1 MAEPPTRPPRRR
13 LRALAAGAG
22 ILTIL
27 CALALPLAPV
37 AVDDPS
43 VSWPVDPTAPQ
54 STLLALE
61 AGKPLGL
68 TAGFSCATVDAAAAA
83 DADRASHILLATTD
97 PDQPTAA
104 EGLRVTAE
112 NGSLTAFLGPA
123 VVFREP
129 ITAQP
134 CQYRIRTE
142 DQKLFYTKDG
152 RTLGTSALPDVDALI
167 TAITT
172 LPGRDLDVTV
182 RVDDRFASAP
192 TPVKLV
198 LLAAVVAGLLVCAG
212 CLIVLYR
219 RPGRRKR
226 FHPRAAD
233 VVVGVTLL
241 AWLFLAPRTSD
252 DGWMYAM
259 ALNREHA
266 GYFGNYYMY
275 HNNSYVPFTW
285 LLQLY
290 AWWSEL
296 GTAPVLQRVP
306 SLFFAIITWLGVRG
320 AVGPVAVGKRLLVP
334 ALLFLAWW
342 LPFGLGTRQEASV
355 SACLTITVCAM
366 LLARRRQRV
375 GYLGLAVGA
384 ASLGLIAHTAGVL
397 VLLPLALGAKS
408 AAQLIRRTARSTT
421 DAVAAVLCVVSCA
434 ATAAV
439 AGFAD
444 GSLNDFLRGSSS
456 FGGGLDTGPPDPL
469 GDEVDRY
476 RLLLGDQ
483 STGNFALRAPALL
496 LLLIVPFFVLLCVRA
511 RQRRRPLPRPLWLT
525 GWTCTL
531 GLVLLV
537 CTPSKWPWHFG
548 AFAGVATI
556 FLSHLALSAPDLARR
571 YLGTRRLTFVVGSL
585 LLAGSGGWI
594 WLAAQGRNTWADD
607 VLPGVPLAGEPL
619 PSAVAPAVVLAG
631 ALVVTLVPRRDAFT
645 AIHLARAI
653 AVCFLVGELAFLVGG
668 FALATV
674 RTRDSWSPWA
684 DAVADPLA
692 RRCGEARVLRA
703 ADPGSAR
710 PVAVLAGAPATDGF
724 DRDVRAAGSPPEPGP
739 ATAEVY
745 GSLTAGPATMTTP
758 WLRLPADLSADKQ
771 LMTTVSG
778 VTGAG
783 NTLTAEFAAASDG
796 GYRVVAR
803 SDFAAPEDSLSWRD
817 VAISDGTALPAGTT
831 AFRLTA
837 KVTQDWLSFAMPT
850 VRDVVPVG
858 DFLPRDGHTLV
869 DWQLNWLYPCQ
880 GQPVIANGVVAPVS
894 YAIGFGFG
902 PDGSEHSATAG
913 GSWSPEVGG
922 ILGAQ
927 NRVSTITRLYTRLDT
942 EPATPMRTVYRLDRP
957 YADAAYRLS
966 RESHTVTGWRTL
978 PA

>member
-1 MAEPPTRPPRRR
+1 MAETSTRPPRR
-13 LRALAAGAG
+13 LKALAVGAG
-22 ILTIL
+22 ILTVL
-27 CALALPLAPV
+27 CAVALPLAPV
-37 AVDDPS
+37 EVNDPS
-43 VSWPVDPTAPQ
+43 VSWPVDPAAPR

-68 TAGFSCATVDAAAAA
+68 TAGFSCAAVDSAAAA
-83 DADRASHILLATTD
+83 DVDRASHVLLATTD
-97 PDQPTAA
+97 PDQPAA
-104 EGLRVTAE
+104 ADGLRLTAE
-112 NGSLTAFLGPA
+112 SGFLTAFLGTN

-129 ITAQP
+129 ITARP
-134 CQYRIRTE
+134 CHYRIHTE
-142 DQKLFYTKDG
+142 AQNLVYTKDG
-152 RTLGTSALPDVDALI
+152 WTLGTSALPDVDALI
-167 TAITT
+167 TSITA
-172 LPGRDLDVTV
+172 LPGRDLDVSV
-182 RVDDRFASAP
+182 RVDDRFASTPAP
-192 TPVKLV
+192 AKLV
-198 LLAAVVAGLLVCAG
+198 LLAAVAAGLLVSAG

-219 RPGRRKR
+219 RPARRKR
-226 FHPRAAD
+226 FRPRAAD

-259 ALNREHA
+259 AVNREHA

-306 SLFFAIITWLGVRG
+306 SLVFAIVTWLGVRG
-320 AVGPVAVGKRLLVP
+320 AVAPVAPGKRLLVP

-355 SACLTITVCAM
+355 SACLTITVCAV
-366 LLARRRQRV
+366 LHARRRQRA

-408 AAQLIRRTARSTT
+408 AARLVRTTARSTS
-421 DAVAAVLCVVSCA
+421 DAVAVVLCVVSCA
-434 ATAAV
+434 AIAAV

-444 GSLNDFLRGSSS
+444 GSLSDFLRGSSS

-469 GDEVDRY
+469 GDELDRY
-476 RLLLGDQ
+476 RLLLGEQ
-483 STGNFALRAPALL
+483 STGNFALRAPVLL
-496 LLLIVPFFVLLCVRA
+496 LLLVVPFFVLLCVRA
-511 RQRRRPLPRPLWLT
+511 RQRRRPLPWTLWLT
-525 GWTCTL
+525 GWTCAL

-556 FLSHLALSAPDLARR
+556 FLSRLALAAPALSRR
-571 YLGTRRLTFVVGSL
+571 YLGTRRLSFAVSFL
-585 LLAGSGGWI
+585 LLAGSSGWI

-607 VLPGVPLAGEPL
+607 VLPGVPLAGQPL
-619 PSAVAPAVVLAG
+619 PGAVAPAVVLAG
-631 ALVVTLVPRRDAFT
+631 AVVVTFVRRDAFT
-645 AIHLARAI
+645 ALHLARAF
-653 AVCFLVGELAFLVGG
+653 AVLFLVGELAFLVGG
-668 FALATV
+668 FALAAV

-703 ADPGSAR
+703 ADPASAR
-710 PVAVLAGAPATDGF
+710 PVAVLAGGTGTDGF
-724 DRDVRAAGSPPEPGP
+724 DRDVWAPGSPPEPGP

-745 GSLTAGPATMTTP
+745 GSLADGPATMTTP
-758 WLRLPADLSADKQ
+758 WLRLPADLSPDRQ

-783 NTLTAEFAAASDG
+783 NTLTAEYAVPSEG
-796 GYRVVAR
+796 GYRPVGRA
-803 SDFAAPEDSLSWRD
+803 DFAAPEDSLSWRD
-817 VAISDGTALPAGTT
+817 VSISDGTGLPAGAT

-837 KVTQDWLSFAMPT
+837 KVTRDWLSFAMPT
-850 VRDVVPVG
+850 ARDVVPVG

-894 YAIGFGFG
+894 YAVAFGFG

-913 GSWSPEVGG
+913 GSWAPEVGG
-922 ILGAQ
+922 ILGSQ
-927 NRVSTITRLYTRLDT
+927 NRASTVTRLYTRLDT
-942 EPATPMRTVYRLDRP
+942 EPVTPMRTVYRLDRP
-957 YADAAYRLS
+957 YADAAYRIS
-966 RESHTVTGWRTL
+966 WETRTVMGWRTL